1 MLSPARLTQ
10 LMMEAVFVLLG
21 ALVVWL
27 GANGRIPNPS
37 GGVRTMLILSV
48 ALVAWGLLAFAR
60 PVSRWVSWEKWNRGL
75 SLILM
80 GVILYAT
87 TRVPLLWVPRLF
99 IIAGFILV
107 TRGLFAAVMISRH
120 S

>member
-10 LMMEAVFVLLG
+10 LMMEIVFVLLG

-27 GANGRIPNPS
+27 GANGRIYFDRRS
-37 GGVRTMLILSV
+37 VAMLVLSI

-60 PVSRWVSWEKWNRGL
+60 PVAGWASWEKWNRGV
-75 SLILM
+75 SLVLLGIILFAM
-80 GVILYAT
+80 I
-87 TRVPLLWVPRLF
+87 RVPFLWVPRLL
-99 IIAGFILV
+99 IVAGFILV
-107 TRGLFAAVMISRH
+107 TRGLFAALMISRQ